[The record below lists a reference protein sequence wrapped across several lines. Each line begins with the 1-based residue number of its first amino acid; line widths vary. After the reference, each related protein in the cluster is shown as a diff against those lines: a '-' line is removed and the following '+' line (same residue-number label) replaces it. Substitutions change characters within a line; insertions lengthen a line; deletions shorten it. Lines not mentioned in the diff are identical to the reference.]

1 MEHGYIR
8 DMLDVK
14 VLILFAM
21 ARVET
26 AVTAQQI
33 YELCYQDE
41 CVSYF
46 DVMQAIPQ
54 MVATGHL
61 CQLENGTYEITPKGR
76 EDGTVTENSVV
87 YSLAQRVLAAIERFN
102 REEHRRHYVKSEIL
116 TQDSGLYVRLQ
127 LDDQVGNLMDLK
139 LMAPSAAQAKKIQIA
154 FQNNAEAFYQTIT
167 EILLEDTDDAQ

>member
-14 VLILFAM
+14 VLILYAM
-21 ARVET
+21 ARVKT

-41 CVSYF
+41 CVNYF

-54 MVATGHL
+54 MVETGHL
-61 CQLENGTYEITPKGR
+61 RKLANSTYEITPKGR
-76 EDGTVTENSVV
+76 EDGAVTENSVV
-87 YSLAQRVLAAIERFN
+87 YSLAQRVLAAVERFN
-102 REEHRRHYVKSEIL
+102 REEHRRHYVKSELL

-139 LMAPSAAQAKKIQIA
+139 LMAPSVAQAKKIQTA
-154 FQNNAEAFYQTIT
+154 FQKNAEAFYQTVM
-167 EILLEDTDDAQ
+167 EILLEDADETE